1 MRRWGKSLVSV
12 LALAGVIASAETR
25 DEACPGAPCARGKD
39 LLVKA
44 FVTTAGPYGQLWEVE
59 LRPGN
64 EMYVSISYLLNPMGN
79 LKGTFVVDPSQVDTL
94 VKVVESQKFFALP
107 NEISPKD
114 VAIHAPDLR
123 LTITRGDTVR
133 EVRLYDPAAISQR
146 SETKRFLAVWTA
158 VFAPLPIRPS
168 W

>member
-1 MRRWGKSLVSV
+1 MRHWGKSLVSV
-12 LALAGVIASAETR
+12 LALACVIASAETR
-25 DEACPGAPCARGKD
+25 DVACPSASCARGKD

-44 FVTTAGPYGQLWEVE
+44 FVTTAGPYGELWEVE

-64 EMYVSISYLLNPMGN
+64 EMHVSISYLLKPMGD
-79 LKGTFVVDPSQVDTL
+79 LKGTFLIDPSLVDTM
-94 VKVVESQKFFALP
+94 VKVVETQQFFALP
-107 NEISPKD
+107 NEISAND